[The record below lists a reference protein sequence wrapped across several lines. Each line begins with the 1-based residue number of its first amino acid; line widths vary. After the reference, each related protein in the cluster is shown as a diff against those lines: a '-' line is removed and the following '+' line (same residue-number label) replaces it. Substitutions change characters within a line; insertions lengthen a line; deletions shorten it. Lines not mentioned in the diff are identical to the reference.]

1 MPDEF
6 YPRIDDGDAAH
17 GYQTDKAC
25 PTGQKTINI
34 ALQGGGSHG
43 AFTWGVLDRLLED
56 GRLDI
61 EAVSGTSA
69 GAMNAAVMADGFV
82 RGGAQGARDQ
92 LRAFW
97 TAVAK
102 EAQYSPVQ
110 RAPFDMLM
118 GTWSLD
124 ASPGYAFF
132 DMVSKMASP
141 YQLNPFNFNPLKDLL
156 DTVVDFERV
165 RACTHPLIFISCT
178 NVQTGRATVFKR
190 DRISPEVVMASAC
203 LPHVFQAV
211 EIDGVPYW
219 DGGYMGNPVLFPF
232 HDSTRT
238 CDYVIVQINPV
249 FRAETPRTSREIM
262 NRINEISFN
271 SALLLELRG
280 IDFVRRLID
289 EGKLSANEY
298 KRINIHT
305 IAAHEDMAPLG
316 ASSKMNGEWE
326 FLQHLFEI
334 GRRAADK
341 FLTESFDKLG
351 VMPTADVRDMYQG
364 DGPDPHPR
372 YTGGLR

>member
-1 MPDEF
+1 MPEEF
-6 YPRIDDGDAAH
+6 YPRIDEGDRAH
-17 GYQTDKAC
+17 GYHKPGNGDGGK
-25 PTGQKTINI
+25 KRINL

-69 GAMNAAVMADGFV
+69 GAMNATVMADGFM
-82 RGGAQGARDQ
+82 RNGNQGARDQ
-92 LRAFW
+92 LKAFW
-97 TAVAK
+97 AAVAK

-132 DMVSKMASP
+132 DMLSKMASP
-141 YQLNPFNFNPLKDLL
+141 YELNPFNVNPLKELL
-156 DTVVDFERV
+156 DTVVDFDKV
-165 RACTHPLIFISCT
+165 RECEHPLIFISCT
-178 NVQTGRATVFKR
+178 NVETGRATVFKR
-190 DRISPEVVMASAC
+190 DQISADVVMASAC

-249 FRAETPRTSREIM
+249 FRQGAPKTSREII

-280 IDFVRRLID
+280 IDFVRKLIED
-289 EGKLSANEY
+289 GKLSSEEY

-305 IAAHEDMAPLG
+305 IAAHEDLAPLG

-341 FLTESFDKLG
+341 FLTESYDKLG
-351 VMPTADVRDMYQG
+351 VMPTCNLREMYQG
-364 DGPDPHPR
+364 DGPNPHPQ
-372 YTGGLR
+372 YTGKLR